1 MQKIMIVED
10 EQKLARYLELELTH
24 EGYET
29 RTAHDGRAAVAL
41 YDEWP
46 SDLIILDLM
55 LPELSGI
62 EVCRRI
68 RQKNGVPI
76 IILTAKD
83 DVSDKVMGLDM
94 GADDYVTKPFA
105 IEELLARIRV
115 ALKHGGHSAAA
126 DADEICQGKLVVN
139 TRNRHVAFDGQE
151 VALTKTEFDMLA
163 YMAAHPDKV
172 LSRDE
177 LLSEVW
183 GYSYAGDTNIVDV
196 YVRYLRQ
203 KAQYRHSPG
212 AVNYRRTVR
221 QAQQQQKTASYH
233 HKCAV
238 CGRTDTDYPDLQ
250 FRYCSKCAGYHC
262 FCQDHIFS
270 HVHFTEE

>member
-68 RQKNGVPI
+68 RQKSGVPI

-94 GADDYVTKPFA
+94 GADDYMTKPFA

-115 ALKHGGHSAAA
+115 ALK
-126 DADEICQGKLVVN
+126 
-139 TRNRHVAFDGQE
+139 RHVPAEKETGQDARILTAGPLRLNRDSREVSFDGRE
-151 VALTKTEFDMLA
+151 ITLTKKEFDLLEYLMSHVNVA
-163 YMAAHPDKV
+163 I
-172 LSRDE
+172 SRDQ
-177 LLSEVW
+177 LLNEVW
-183 GYSYAGDTNIVDV
+183 GYSYAGDTNVVDV
-196 YVRYLRQ
+196 YVRYLRGKLDDPFQ
-203 KAQYRHSPG
+203 IKFIHTIRG
-212 AVNYRRTVR
+212 V
-221 QAQQQQKTASYH
+221 
-233 HKCAV
+233 
-238 CGRTDTDYPDLQ
+238 
-250 FRYCSKCAGYHC
+250 GYL
-262 FCQDHIFS
+262 FKY
-270 HVHFTEE
+270 EG

>member
-94 GADDYVTKPFA
+94 GADDYMTKPFA

-115 ALKHGGHSAAA
+115 ALK
-126 DADEICQGKLVVN
+126 
-139 TRNRHVAFDGQE
+139 RHVPAEKETGQDARILTAGPLRLNRDSREVSFDGRE
-151 VALTKTEFDMLA
+151 ITLTKKEFDLLEYLMSHVNVA
-163 YMAAHPDKV
+163 I
-172 LSRDE
+172 SRDQ
-177 LLSEVW
+177 LLNEVW
-183 GYSYAGDTNIVDV
+183 GYSYAGDTNVVDV
-196 YVRYLRQ
+196 YVRYLRGKLDDPFQ
-203 KAQYRHSPG
+203 IKFIHTIRG
-212 AVNYRRTVR
+212 V
-221 QAQQQQKTASYH
+221 
-233 HKCAV
+233 
-238 CGRTDTDYPDLQ
+238 
-250 FRYCSKCAGYHC
+250 GYL
-262 FCQDHIFS
+262 FKY
-270 HVHFTEE
+270 EG

>member
-94 GADDYVTKPFA
+94 GADDYMTKPFA

-115 ALKHGGHSAAA
+115 ALK
-126 DADEICQGKLVVN
+126 
-139 TRNRHVAFDGQE
+139 RHVPAEKENEQDARTLTAGPLRLNRDSREVRFDGRE
-151 VALTKTEFDMLA
+151 IALTKKEFDLLEYLMSHVNVA
-163 YMAAHPDKV
+163 I
-172 LSRDE
+172 SRDQ
-177 LLSEVW
+177 LLNEVW
-183 GYSYAGDTNIVDV
+183 GYSYAGDTNVVDV
-196 YVRYLRQ
+196 YVRYLRGKLDDPFQ
-203 KAQYRHSPG
+203 IKFIHTIRG
-212 AVNYRRTVR
+212 V
-221 QAQQQQKTASYH
+221 
-233 HKCAV
+233 
-238 CGRTDTDYPDLQ
+238 
-250 FRYCSKCAGYHC
+250 GYL
-262 FCQDHIFS
+262 FKY
-270 HVHFTEE
+270 EG